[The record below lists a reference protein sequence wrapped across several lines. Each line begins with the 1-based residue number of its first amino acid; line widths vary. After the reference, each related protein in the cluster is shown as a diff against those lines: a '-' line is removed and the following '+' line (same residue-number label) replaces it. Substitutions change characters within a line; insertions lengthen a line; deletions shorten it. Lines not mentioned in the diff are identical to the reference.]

1 MNKKGY
7 TLTEMLIVLS
17 ILGIVGGIATI
28 SYKGYNLSVNKRDL
42 KLHGEL
48 FASAVKTCIS
58 NYGAW
63 KIKNSP
69 LPDATDIFPCKVQ
82 DGQHHTRLKTRLNF
96 TCPTDDNLA
105 GQGCLTIVN
114 DTEKVF
120 CLVIQKIVS
129 GKTLQVITRVHYD
142 NPNNYDIW
150 CSKETPVSDPAIF
163 LKICHK
169 KTTYKDSMDVDQNM
183 KTHFEKDCANFK

>member
-1 MNKKGY
+1 MKNKKGY
-7 TLTEMLIVLS
+7 SLTEILIVLS

-48 FASAVKTCIS
+48 FASAVKNCIS

-69 LPDATDIFPCKVQ
+69 LPGATDIYPCKIPEGLNHQ
-82 DGQHHTRLKTRLNF
+82 ILKKRLNF
-96 TCPTDDNLA
+96 TCPSDW
-105 GQGCLTIVN
+105 CYTIVN
-114 DTEKVF
+114 ATEKVF
-120 CLVIQKIVS
+120 CLKIQKRVS

-142 NPNNYDIW
+142 NPNTYDIW
-150 CSKETPVSDPAIF
+150 CNKEAKGFRGQEISKVCDKDDTYTKDDDPD
-163 LKICHK
+163 
-169 KTTYKDSMDVDQNM
+169 TTHNM
-183 KTHFEKDCANFK
+183 STLFIKGCANFK